1 MEVSEM
7 KRKTFAVFACTALL
21 IGASGCSLLSFRSG
35 DGKNNAAASASI
47 SVENSGYL
55 SIREYIK
62 SDEFQAM
69 LKEEKK
75 KYDSDDVSVNID
87 MKNDTDLVYDIKM
100 KKKLSSAQKDALR
113 KKLSVTLSGS
123 QYTKAFH
130 ELLTKIHEATG
141 DDSVCIILRYS
152 NKDGSV
158 ILEKKYSQ
166 TTIR

>member
-1 MEVSEM
+1 M
-7 KRKTFAVFACTALL
+7 KGKIFAVIACAAVLV
-21 IGASGCSLLSFRSG
+21 GASGCSMLTFKFG
-35 DGKNNAAASASI
+35 DNNGGNTSAASQTAGSSRYAS
-47 SVENSGYL
+47 V
-55 SIREYIK
+55 RDYIK
-62 SDEFQAM
+62 SDEFQEM

-75 KYDSDDVSVNID
+75 KYDTEDMSVNID
-87 MKNDTDLVYDIKM
+87 MEGDTALVYDVKM

-113 KKLSVTLSGS
+113 KKLSVTLSNS

-130 ELLTKIHEATG
+130 DLLTKIHEASG
-141 DDSVCIILRYS
+141 DDSVYILLRYS